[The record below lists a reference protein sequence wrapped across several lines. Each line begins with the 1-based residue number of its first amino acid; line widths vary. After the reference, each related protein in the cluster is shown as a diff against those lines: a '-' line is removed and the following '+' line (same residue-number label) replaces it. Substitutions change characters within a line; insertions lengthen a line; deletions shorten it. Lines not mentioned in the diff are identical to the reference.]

1 VGERV
6 RIDERWRIIIP
17 SKFREGLKPRDELVV
32 EKRGAEIILRRV
44 SREDILKEFNEIKLF
59 ANEKLRSLNAEHG
72 KHKYGGYKE

>member
-1 VGERV
+1 M

-59 ANEKLRSLNAEHG
+59 ANEGLRSLNAEHG

>member
-1 VGERV
+1 MGERV

-59 ANEKLRSLNAEHG
+59 ANEELRSLNAEHG

>member
-1 VGERV
+1 V

-32 EKRGAEIILRRV
+32 EKRGAEIILRRA

-59 ANEKLRSLNAEHG
+59 ANEELRSLNAEHG

>member
-1 VGERV
+1 V

-59 ANEKLRSLNAEHG
+59 ANEELRSLNAEHG

>member
-1 VGERV
+1 M

-59 ANEKLRSLNAEHG
+59 ANEELRSLNAEHG